1 VAKGFDLKPEIE
13 LPDNIDRLFDLSG
26 KVVLVTTAASGL
38 GLAIAYGMAK
48 YGADVACAD
57 LNLSGAEKTASRIR
71 EWGRKSLAIEYNVT
85 DWDQVKKMVEKTVDH
100 FGRIDISFNL
110 PGINIRKTV
119 EDLEPEEYYQII
131 DVNLKGMFNLCKAV
145 GEIMIRQKRG
155 KIINMSSIFGL
166 CAMGR
171 QSGYASSKH
180 GVLGLTKV
188 LAIEWA
194 KYNIQVNA
202 ICPGYHMTPR
212 QKQVVSDRAWYDE
225 IISKIPQRRFA
236 KPWEIIGPAVF
247 LASEATSFITGSAL
261 ICDGGWTAQ

>member
-1 VAKGFDLKPEIE
+1 MTRKLDVTSGVEM
-13 LPDNIDRLFDLSG
+13 PDNIDKLFDLSG
-26 KVVLVTTAASGL
+26 KLALVTTAASGL
-38 GLAIAYGMAK
+38 GRAIAYGMAK

-57 LNLSGAEKTASRIR
+57 LDLSGAKETVSRIR
-71 EWGRKSLAIEYNVT
+71 KWGKESLAIEYNVG
-85 DWDQVKKMVEKTVDH
+85 DWEQVKRMVGKTVDH
-100 FGRIDISFNL
+100 FGRIDISFHM

-119 EDLEPEEYYQII
+119 SDLELEEYYEII
-131 DVNLKGMFNLCKAV
+131 DINLKGIFNLCKAV
-145 GEIMIRQKRG
+145 GEIMIKQKRG

-202 ICPGYHMTPR
+202 LCPGYHMTPR
-212 QKQVVSDRAWYDE
+212 QKQVVSDKAWYGE

-236 KPWEIIGPAVF
+236 QPWEIIGPAVF

-261 ICDGGWTAQ
+261 ICDGGWTTQ

>member
-1 VAKGFDLKPEIE
+1 MVKGFDLKPEVK
-13 LPDNIDRLFDLSG
+13 LPDNIDRIFDLSG
-26 KVVLVTTAASGL
+26 KVALVTTAASGL
-38 GLAIAYGMAK
+38 GRAIAYGMAK

-57 LNLSGAEKTASRIR
+57 LNLSGAEETASRIR
-71 EWGRKSLAIEYNVT
+71 EWGRESLSIEYNVI
-85 DWDQVKKMVEKTVDH
+85 DWGQVKKMVEKTAHH

-131 DVNLKGMFNLCKAV
+131 DVNLRGMFNLCKAV
-145 GEIMIRQKRG
+145 GEIMIKQKRG

-247 LASEATSFITGSAL
+247 LASEATSFMTGSAL
-261 ICDGGWTAQ
+261 ICDGGWTAL